1 MSELTT
7 KLFLDIKEFEK
18 YQEMLKCQVHID
30 EERHGEYCLPGY
42 PDRHNFHHLLRILRD
57 HKDGLTS
64 DQLIFDYDF
73 RPSELDNATSAL
85 VNNNLA
91 TTTTDNDKYRIRLTD
106 EGIEVAHKLLT
117 RREKIAEAAYRSL
130 SENEQRDLDRIIN
143 ILLEDYKNRDVN
155 YTGLNAICNCK

>member
-64 DQLIFDYDF
+64 
-73 RPSELDNATSAL
+73 ELDDATSAL
-85 VNNNLA
+85 VNNNLT
-91 TTTTDNDKYRIRLTD
+91 TTTTDNDKHRIRLTD

-117 RREKIAEAAYRSL
+117 RREKITEAAYRSL